1 MKLLRRNVGR
11 WAVLGIV
18 FTAIV
23 MAATPD
29 TDVAAN
35 VVRTKL
41 QVQGKAAPVR
51 TPHASQRP
59 AGALHVELE
68 RLARSQSEQEARIG
82 GIFNATSWYEPP
94 PPPPPPPPAP
104 PPVPTAPPL
113 PFTYLGRYEDAPT
126 KVVILTKGERIYT
139 VSEGE
144 VIENTYR
151 VERVT
156 SGTVDLIYLPLNTRQ
171 ALSTGGA
178 L

>member
-18 FTAIV
+18 SAAIV
-23 MAATPD
+23 MAATPGED
-29 TDVAAN
+29 ATAN
-35 VVRTKL
+35 VARTKL
-41 QVQGKAAPVR
+41 QIQDKAAP
-51 TPHASQRP
+51 AEAAQAGQRP
-59 AGALHVELE
+59 VALHVELE
-68 RLARSQSEQEARIG
+68 RLTRSQPAELRVG
-82 GIFNATSWYEPP
+82 GAFNATSWYEPP

-113 PFTYLGRYEDAPT
+113 PFTYLGRYEDAVT
-126 KVVILTKGERIYT
+126 RLTILVKGERVYT
-139 VSEGE
+139 VAAGD

-156 SGTVDLIYLPLNTRQ
+156 SGMVELTYLPLNIKQT
-171 ALSTGGA
+171 LVTGGA

>member
-1 MKLLRRNVGR
+1 MKLARRNVGR
-11 WAVLGIV
+11 WAVLGTV
-18 FTAIV
+18 SAAIV
-23 MAATPD
+23 MAATPGED
-29 TDVAAN
+29 ATAN
-35 VVRTKL
+35 VARTKL
-41 QVQGKAAPVR
+41 QVQGKAPVG

-68 RLARSQSEQEARIG
+68 RLTRSQAEQEARIG
-82 GIFNATSWYEPP
+82 GAFNATSWYEPP

-151 VERVT
+151 IERVT
-156 SGTVDLIYLPLNTRQ
+156 SGAVELIYLPLNIKQ
-171 ALSTGGA
+171 ALSTGGT